1 VTTRNKL
8 KALARDVV
16 QDKGVRALTL
26 RDLGEAAGIKSSSV
40 AYHFGSKEALLREI
54 TSDYIAEILV
64 ALEEAERT
72 IASGRERML
81 TIFEHFEGL
90 GRASHLCLC
99 GVMAGSL
106 HEVGEETGLLVR
118 KFFEVWF
125 TRQIQ
130 EESLLGKRDAK
141 TRARALVAAAQGAV
155 LLDKADGGM
164 THLASVRKS
173 LDALMGA

>member
-1 VTTRNKL
+1 MTTRNKL

-26 RDLGEAAGIKSSSV
+26 RDLGEAVGIKSSSV
-40 AYHFGSKEALLREI
+40 AYHFGSKEALLHEI

-64 ALEEAERT
+64 AVEETERT

-81 TIFEHFEGL
+81 TLFEHFEGL

-118 KFFEVWF
+118 D
-125 TRQIQ
+125 
-130 EESLLGKRDAK
+130 S
-141 TRARALVAAAQGAV
+141 
-155 LLDKADGGM
+155 
-164 THLASVRKS
+164 S
-173 LDALMGA
+173 